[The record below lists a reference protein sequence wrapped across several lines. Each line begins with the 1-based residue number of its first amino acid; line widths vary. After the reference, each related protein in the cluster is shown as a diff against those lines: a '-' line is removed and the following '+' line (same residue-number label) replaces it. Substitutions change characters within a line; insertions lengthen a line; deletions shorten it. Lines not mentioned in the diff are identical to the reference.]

1 MSYVTFKADA
11 IDHQQAY
18 RMLIGSI
25 VPRPIAW
32 VSSISNEGVPNL
44 APFSFFTMVSHYP
57 PMVSISVGERECRM
71 KDTAKNITDTKGYV
85 IHTVVN
91 GWEEKMNATS
101 ANFAPDEDEFSKGN
115 LETVSSDFV
124 DAFRIANAPVAMECE
139 FDRIIDFGSEWVTHL
154 VIGKILCWHVREDL
168 IIEDKYIDPYKLAP
182 VGRLGGPRYCRTQEI
197 FEMTAPYLQP
207 DKLHP
212 NEPPPEK

>member
-1 MSYVTFKADA
+1 
-11 IDHQQAY
+11 
-18 RMLIGSI
+18 
-25 VPRPIAW
+25 
-32 VSSISNEGVPNL
+32 
-44 APFSFFTMVSHYP
+44 
-57 PMVSISVGERECRM
+57 
-71 KDTAKNITDTKGYV
+71 
-85 IHTVVN
+85 
-91 GWEEKMNATS
+91 MNATS
-101 ANFAPDEDEFSKGN
+101 ANFSPDEDEFSKGN

-139 FDRIIDFGSEWVTHL
+139 FDRFIDFGSDWVTHL

-212 NEPPPEK
+212 NEVPPEK

>member
-57 PMVSISVGERECRM
+57 PMVSISVGERERRM

-182 VGRLGGPRYCRTQEI
+182 VGRLGLSLI
-197 FEMTAPYLQP
+197 
-207 DKLHP
+207 HI
-212 NEPPPEK
+212 